1 MKHLFYLNYSKS
13 ILDIIIRMSINLN
26 TGKTEFINAD
36 KNSFEELTGMDV
48 ENVLNALTMG
58 EAGQHLRAFKLYL
71 R

>member
-1 MKHLFYLNYSKS
+1 MEKRNLLKVGDFDGAS
-13 ILDIIIRMSINLN
+13 I
-26 TGKTEFINAD
+26 
-36 KNSFEELTGMDV
+36 ELTGMDV